1 MSEIKDVLI
10 GAVTIAAGYVIASL
24 IVKKVL
30 GSATPT
36 PTPTPTPAAET
47 KTPAGM

>member
-10 GAVTIAAGYVIASL
+10 GAVTIAVGYVLASV
-24 IVKKVL
+24 IVNKVM
-30 GSATPT
+30 GSATPA
-36 PTPTPTPAAET
+36 PAPAPTPAAET

>member
-10 GAVTIAAGYVIASL
+10 GAATIAVGYVLASL
-24 IVKKVL
+24 IVKKVMSS
-30 GSATPT
+30 GTPT
-36 PTPTPTPAAET
+36 SSTPPATET